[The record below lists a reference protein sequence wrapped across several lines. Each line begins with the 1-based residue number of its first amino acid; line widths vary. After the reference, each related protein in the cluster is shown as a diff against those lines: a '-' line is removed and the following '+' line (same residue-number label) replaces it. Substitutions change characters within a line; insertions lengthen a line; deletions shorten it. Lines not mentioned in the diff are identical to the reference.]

1 MEAAIGRASFT
12 THGKLSDA
20 SSDWERHRLFRVD
33 LNPREIFILKDNKG
47 FAVDNKMVTSKAMQD
62 TLFTHNPHMFRECLT
77 PVQHLSRYLS
87 NDFSRDQH
95 LVNIYMSWGSTA
107 RPRGGKESVG
117 LRCSYTAAGGLS
129 SSPQPALH
137 KQLGHEEGCV
147 FIAAVTWAPEK
158 ARTSRQSAKPTC
170 AGAFQVSWASKTKW
184 EPLLVSH
191 KGLSKESPSEKD
203 PSSSR
208 WWLSTFLSCT
218 AEDAHPRVACCLSES
233 WAISEMPCFHMASRN
248 PQDISISLPSFLVWY
263 KAEVSEAIYYC
274 LKKYFY
280 RKKNKE
286 KHH

>member
-12 THGKLSDA
+12 THGRLSDA

-117 LRCSYTAAGGLS
+117 LGCSYPAAGGLRAAAHS
-129 SSPQPALH
+129 
-137 KQLGHEEGCV
+137 QLYTNNWGMKK
-147 FIAAVTWAPEK
+147 AV
-158 ARTSRQSAKPTC
+158 SLLLLSL
-170 AGAFQVSWASKTKW
+170 
-184 EPLLVSH
+184 EPLR
-191 KGLSKESPSEKD
+191 KQE
-203 PSSSR
+203 
-208 WWLSTFLSCT
+208 
-218 AEDAHPRVACCLSES
+218 HP
-233 WAISEMPCFHMASRN
+233 
-248 PQDISISLPSFLVWY
+248 DIV
-263 KAEVSEAIYYC
+263 C
-274 LKKYFY
+274 
-280 RKKNKE
+280 
-286 KHH
+286 